1 MKRNLFLE
9 HASSADNTANKKGRF
24 EEMIADIA
32 FNFSL
37 PEEGTYKRVGWVQN
51 PPNAHIYSTVP
62 TPTPPPALHI
72 YGIDTPPPISP
83 PVSPSKFLGDIDFP
97 VVPIAPE
104 EKRVYSGF
112 ESIDRDT
119 SDLGDIDF
127 PVVPI
132 APEEKWMYIGFESI
146 DRDTSDLEKDFKY
159 RRWQAEPSHHV
170 SKEEQQENIR
180 HVLQMTLHGKYKF
193 PWWKPMLDKVLD
205 NGNEWMESREFFT
218 MYTSGREKANA
229 GIFYDPKNPRVSAS
243 RLHIVDERRYKI
255 NKGTFFEQIKRQL
268 RVNPM
273 HLEIYKEMV
282 NEIAKDD

>member
-72 YGIDTPPPISP
+72 YGIDNPPPISP

-104 EKRVYSGF
+104 EK
-112 ESIDRDT
+112 
-119 SDLGDIDF
+119 
-127 PVVPI
+127 
-132 APEEKWMYIGFESI
+132 WMYSGFESI

-282 NEIAKDD
+282 KENAKDD